1 MLQVEV
7 TIRGD
12 VPGEAREHAK
22 EKVGALDRL
31 VDIPVLGARVVLV
44 RDLSVRLS
52 QAPGA
57 SNQVSV
63 AVIVNGG
70 AFTNFFCSASG
81 SQTSCSDVTDTAP
94 VPGGSTL
101 VVQLLETPTTTIPAL
116 SALVGFRL
124 TPN

>member
-1 MLQVEV
+1 M
-7 TIRGD
+7 I
-12 VPGEAREHAK
+12 A
-22 EKVGALDRL
+22 
-31 VDIPVLGARVVLV
+31 

-52 QAPGA
+52 QAPGG

-70 AFTNFFCSASG
+70 LFTNFFCTVNG
-81 SQTSCSDVTDTAP
+81 SQTSCSDVRDTAP

-101 VVQLLETPTTTIPAL
+101 VVQLIETPTTMIPAL
-116 SALVGFRL
+116 NALVGFRL